1 VSDTPARIIFITG
14 TDTGV
19 GKTVVTS
26 LLLQHLRFQK
36 INALAMKPFC
46 TGDRADVKIL
56 QKLQPGEIS
65 DCDMNPYF
73 FEPPVAPLVAAKMR
87 RQKLRFADV
96 LSKISDVQKRCD
108 VLLIEGAGGIMV
120 PIGESFFIR
129 DIIAA
134 LKAKTILVSRN
145 KLGTLNHT
153 FLSVSAL
160 QDSGCKEITTVLV
173 DGAKRDFSCVSNFTI
188 LKQFLSSGVVYHLPF
203 LGRNLASRRVILDL
217 AKKNKKLLAALA
229 R

>member
-1 VSDTPARIIFITG
+1 VSNTPARIIFITG

-19 GKTVVTS
+19 GKTVITS
-26 LLLQHLRFQK
+26 LLLGHLRSQK
-36 INALAMKPFC
+36 HNALAMKPFC

-87 RQKLRFADV
+87 RQKIRFEDV
-96 LSKISDVQKRCD
+96 LAKISNVQKRCD
-108 VLLIEGAGGIMV
+108 TLLIEGAGGIMV
-120 PIGESFFIR
+120 PVGEAFFVR

-134 LKAKTILVSRN
+134 LRAKAILVSRN

-153 FLSVSAL
+153 FLSISAL
-160 QDSGCKEITTVLV
+160 QDVGCKEIATVLV
-173 DGAKRDFSCVSNFTI
+173 DGVRKDFSCVSNFTI
-188 LKQFLSSGVVYHLPF
+188 LKQFLSPGAVYRLPF
-203 LGRNLASRRVILDL
+203 FRQNLASRRVIFDL